1 MNCYL
6 SVLLLIM
13 TIIYGHRHV
22 LDIFFT
28 TPVSK
33 AKYFFP
39 VWHVSIPGR
48 VWAQE
53 EKGHLMVGV
62 LLFHHIVFIKKDL
75 HSEGFKKIFW
85 DFNQWIHSIE
95 NPNIAGNL
103 TTLLEFVQASWD
115 CNRRVLG
122 GCCLSPWDAVLW
134 DLQSAFTFISW
145 GGLLYNIQTG

>member
-39 VWHVSIPGR
+39 I
-48 VWAQE
+48 
-53 EKGHLMVGV
+53 
-62 LLFHHIVFIKKDL
+62 
-75 HSEGFKKIFW
+75 
-85 DFNQWIHSIE
+85 
-95 NPNIAGNL
+95 
-103 TTLLEFVQASWD
+103 
-115 CNRRVLG
+115 
-122 GCCLSPWDAVLW
+122 
-134 DLQSAFTFISW
+134 
-145 GGLLYNIQTG
+145 